1 VRLSLYVPK
10 AEVNHAIQR
19 VALLVPAAQMGRVL
33 EIPDAPTDA
42 WRDVMHAEFQPRAEA
57 QARPAEAAAEAYS
70 IATLLSQDDV
80 LLGLNI
86 ADRPALFAELGH
98 FFEQRCGL
106 PATTTTAALA
116 AREELGSTALGLG
129 VALPHG
135 HIQSLNRPM
144 AAYVCPADPIA
155 FDAPD
160 GQPVKDIIVLL
171 VPEWGNSMH
180 LHLLA
185 DVAQRFCDHHFRE
198 QLHACADV
206 RAVSE
211 LFRGYQA
218 REQALE
224 KPPAKAPET
233 RARSFRTQR

>member
-1 VRLSLYVPK
+1 
-10 AEVNHAIQR
+10 
-19 VALLVPAAQMGRVL
+19 
-33 EIPDAPTDA
+33 
-42 WRDVMHAEFQPRAEA
+42 
-57 QARPAEAAAEAYS
+57 
-70 IATLLSQDDV
+70 
-80 LLGLNI
+80 
-86 ADRPALFAELGH
+86 
-98 FFEQRCGL
+98 
-106 PATTTTAALA
+106 
-116 AREELGSTALGLG
+116 
-129 VALPHG
+129 
-135 HIQSLNRPM
+135 
-144 AAYVCPADPIA
+144 
-155 FDAPD
+155 
-160 GQPVKDIIVLL
+160 
-171 VPEWGNSMH
+171 MH